1 MNKLLVVEDKKL
13 DSGEFNLDIK
23 KDISITIENDV
34 IIHDINNDNRKINII
49 INKDSKLKLYIV
61 KELISDYDIH
71 ITLLNK
77 AFLEFNMLLINK
89 DNNQVKINIE
99 MTQDKAKS
107 VINIRGINKE
117 YNSNLDIICNGYI
130 KENTKDNELI
140 ENMKGLIIHNND
152 TIKISPIM
160 IIDTNE
166 VSANHLVTIGSFREE
181 ELFYL
186 QSKGLSETLAKEL
199 LINSFLKGNMEELE
213 LEFLKLGGDN
223 FE

>member
-181 ELFYL
+181 ELFDL